1 MKKIIVMFL
10 ALAMVLSFVA
20 CGNKVD
26 DKDNAPA
33 GDASAKAEY
42 KLGLGVVVSMDSSS
56 DKTEDKA
63 ALARVDATIASV
75 VLDKDGKIVEAE
87 LDSVQLQ
94 ANVTDGKFADLD
106 KVNLLTKKELKENY
120 EMKSFS
126 GIGKE
131 WYEQAAAYADKL
143 VGKTVADVKALTLG
157 DKGAPADADLSAVC
171 TIAVSDFNAAIVA
184 ACEDAQAKTFTAA
197 EGFKLGLDVDNDVS
211 GSADYNAD
219 KETNAT
225 AKFVSTFAAT
235 VVDAEGKVVA
245 ALLDE
250 IQPEI
255 QIDNDGKVV
264 DKKYTNTKRHLKED
278 YGMKAFAQ
286 DCIAEWYV
294 QGKSLT
300 DYVVGKT
307 ADEIKNIKTESG
319 RPTDADLSAS
329 VTIAIGSYQTVLAQA
344 IANAQ

>member
-1 MKKIIVMFL
+1 MKKFIVMFL

-56 DKTEDKA
+56 DKTEDKDA
-63 ALARVDATIASV
+63 FARVDTTYATV
-75 VLDKDGKIVEAE
+75 VLDKDGKIVAADLDAAQTQVSVADGKLLN
-87 LDSVQLQ
+87 LDSVGLS
-94 ANVTDGKFADLD
+94 
-106 KVNLLTKKELKENY
+106 TKKELKDNY
-120 EMKSFS
+120 AMKEYS

-131 WYEQAAAYADKL
+131 WYEQAAAYAEKMI
-143 VGKTVADVKALTLG
+143 GKTVEDVKALALN
-157 DKGAPADADLSAVC
+157 DKGAPADADLNAVC
-171 TIAVSDFNAAIVA
+171 TMAVGSFNAAIVA
-184 ACEDAQAKTFTAA
+184 ACEDAQAKTFTASDD
-197 EGFKLGLDVDNDVS
+197 FKLGLEVDLSVDS
-211 GSADYNAD
+211 SKDYNAD

-225 AKFVSTFAAT
+225 VQVDATFAAT
-235 VVDAEGKVVA
+235 VIDADGKVIS

-250 IQPEI
+250 AQPAV
-255 QIDNDGKVV
+255 QIDNDGKVAS
-264 DKKYTNTKRHLKED
+264 KTYTNTKRHLKEA
-278 YGMKAFAQ
+278 YNMKAYAQ
-286 DCIAEWYV
+286 NCIAEWYV
-294 QGKSLT
+294 QGKALT

-307 ADEIKNIKTESG
+307 ADEIKAIKTEDD

-329 VTIAIGSYQTVLAQA
+329 VTIQIGAYQAVLAEA